1 MIIELIN
8 KLTPKNVHSKKFRLG
23 PNRDGGYV
31 LNELLI
37 ENTKKL
43 ICMGYGGSDAF
54 EMEWFATYKTPIDVY
69 DGTCGCLGICNE
81 YPEEVGKTIKYF
93 QQNVGYDEG
102 YISVKDILENEQDT
116 LLKVDIEASEYT
128 AFDGVDLSK
137 QTGLLLEIHTLHIE
151 DCRNKFIELMNNE
164 FSCFELFHIHANN
177 HGGSFSIGNVTL
189 PTTYEL
195 SMVNKKLITNI
206 SEDLSN
212 YPVTGLDYANDG
224 SETDMPITDPFNQY
238 RRLNKLFTPVASK
251 L

>member
-54 EMEWFATYKTPIDVY
+54 EMEWFSTYKTPIDIY

-81 YPEEVGKTIKYF
+81 FPDEVGKAINYF
-93 QQNVGYDEG
+93 QQNVGYDDG
-102 YISVKDILENEQDT
+102 YISIKDILKNEQDA

-128 AFDGVDLSK
+128 AFDGLDLSN
-137 QTGLLLEIHTLHIE
+137 QTGLLLEIHLLQTE
-151 DCRNKFIELMNNE
+151 QYRNKFIDLMNNE
-164 FSCFELFHIHANN
+164 FSCFELFHVHANN
-177 HGGSFSIGNVTL
+177 HGGSFGVGNVSM

-195 SMVNKKLITNI
+195 SMVNKKLVMEL
-206 SEDLSN
+206 SEDTSN
-212 YPVTGLDYANDG
+212 YPIRGLDYANDG
-224 SETDMPITDPFNQY
+224 SNNDMPITNAFNQY
-238 RRLNKLFTPVASK
+238 RSLHKLFTPVASK